1 MAVFFLLIVSSW
13 HVFGQVLFGQCGGED
28 FGKAEGSCS
37 NKLHW
42 LFGSHQCYTGSMLS
56 HNYTILWCTQPQGE
70 DIEVGDLEDQVSEL
84 EQTLYS
90 IQKQHFRWPYVIG
103 WVAEV
108 IFCNKLSPWS
118 WFDCGGAEFV
128 RPEGTGDATA
138 TNWCFWGLWV
148 CSTPWSAGWEIQT
161 LWVLHRSCGSLT
173 NICACSQFVTFLLLG
188 NNSLELFGGYTR
200 VNQFSLFFPIITG
213 KLLFLLTELLNIIVH
228 KILLM
233 HYCCLGIID
242 PVLMEKAI
250 INSVSLHS
258 FL

>member
-1 MAVFFLLIVSSW
+1 MIVSSW
-13 HVFGQVLFGQCGGED
+13 HFFGQVLFGQCRGEN

-70 DIEVGDLEDQVSEL
+70 DIEVGDLEDRVSEL
-84 EQTLYS
+84 EDLVLHPKTTLQMTLC
-90 IQKQHFRWPYVIG
+90 ID

-148 CSTPWSAGWEIQT
+148 YSTPGSAGWEIQT
-161 LWVLHRSCGSLT
+161 LWVLYRSCGSLA
-173 NICACSQFVTFLLLG
+173 NIYACSQFVTILLLG
-188 NNSLELFGGYTR
+188 NNSLELIWGIHKSKS
-200 VNQFSLFFPIITG
+200 VFSILSNNNWKITV
-213 KLLFLLTELLNIIVH
+213 LADRIAEYYCPQD
-228 KILLM
+228 LLM

-250 INSVSLHS
+250 FNSVSLHS